1 MAPQVQTNSPC
12 KRRCLRVTRFT
23 ALLAQVPHIC
33 LLAFP
38 ELPVSS
44 VMDDRSPDI
53 NCHVRDNVLKA
64 NRITLRSLRK
74 PLVTSSREDLTPGG
88 CPCIA
93 IRHRI
98 RMFYLNN
105 NCKGETS

>member
-44 VMDDRSPDI
+44 VMDNRSPDVD
-53 NCHVRDNVLKA
+53 CHVRDIVLKV
-64 NRITLRSLRK
+64 NRITFRSSRK
-74 PLVTSSREDLTPGG
+74 PLVTSSREDLKTGA